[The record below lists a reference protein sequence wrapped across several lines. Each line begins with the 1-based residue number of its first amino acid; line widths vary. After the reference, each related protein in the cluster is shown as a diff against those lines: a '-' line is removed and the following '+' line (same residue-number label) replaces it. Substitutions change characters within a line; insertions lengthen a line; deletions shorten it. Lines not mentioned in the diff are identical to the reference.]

1 MYDFSKKYIRENFLE
16 FLQEFLPEDLHI
28 KEEKYIDDTKKDL
41 IKNIFKLGKIKSLDD
56 LAILEVEHN
65 SSHDPRTILTKK
77 IFSLSKTETKLGA
90 L

>member
-56 LAILEVEHN
+56 LAILEVDIIHLMIPEPYLQKN
-65 SSHDPRTILTKK
+65 
-77 IFSLSKTETKLGA
+77 FFCNE
-90 L
+90 